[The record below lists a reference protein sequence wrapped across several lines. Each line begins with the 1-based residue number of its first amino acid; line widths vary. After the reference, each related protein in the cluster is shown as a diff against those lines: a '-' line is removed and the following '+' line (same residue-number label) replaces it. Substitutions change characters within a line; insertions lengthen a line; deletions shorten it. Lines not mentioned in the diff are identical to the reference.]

1 MSDEPTEA
9 KSRREGTVS
18 RVLRLLMIFGEHEG
32 QIGVH
37 EISKRSGLP
46 ISTVHRLVNLI
57 ADDGFV
63 QYDPT
68 SRMYSPGPQMHRL
81 TAMLWSS
88 GPAVVAQ
95 PFLDELC
102 RVFDETVVF
111 NLYLPGQH
119 AISPIAKS
127 EGTRALR
134 YVLDMNEPLEL
145 AWGASGRSVLA
156 YLDEDVVRYVHAAAK
171 PSEAGFPLADWDDY
185 LDELRVIRERGY
197 AISVDQRIPGAQ
209 GVGAVVVGAHGQV
222 VGGICITFPR
232 ERPLTTF
239 TIEEMGAAI
248 VAASRKLGRRL
259 GAEV

>member
-1 MSDEPTEA
+1 MTDKSTAA
-9 KSRREGTVS
+9 KPPREGTVS

-32 QIGVH
+32 MIGVH
-37 EISKRSGLP
+37 EIAKRSGLP

-63 QYDPT
+63 QYDPA
-68 SRMYSPGPQMHRL
+68 SRLYSLGPQMHRL
-81 TAMLWSS
+81 TALLWSS

-95 PFLDELC
+95 PFLDELS
-102 RVFDETVVF
+102 REFDETVVF

-145 AWGASGRSVLA
+145 AWGASGKCVLA
-156 YLDEDVVRYVHAAAK
+156 YLDEDVVRDVYTAAK

-185 LDELRVIRERGY
+185 LEELRVIRERGY
-197 AISVDQRIPGAQ
+197 ALSVDQRIPGAQ
-209 GVGAVVVGAHGQV
+209 GVGAVVIGARDEV

-239 TIEEMGAAI
+239 TVEEMGGAI
-248 VAASRKLGRRL
+248 VAASRELGRRL
-259 GAEV
+259 GAKD